1 MDEKEEKEEKFVKSF
16 DINNKPQNKAR
27 FEREN
32 EIYDRIEKR
41 LEFLSN
47 ENNIIEEINEKKYIL
62 AKGNESSDSDNGKLK
77 SKEIKKAA
85 NENVEL
91 DEEKVKEYKEL
102 FCSKEGF
109 KYILKRYENNQKE
122 SKIILE
128 RAVCDLSKFATKF
141 HAHFTFPQIRYIMY
155 QILQGLIKLHNLS
168 YDVNIF
174 HNDLKAENIFVIIK
188 NKDMKNELEN
198 ILKSNNLEG
207 IPNINEF
214 LQKLLKECTFKIGDF
229 DLSHIITGEFKNIDF
244 IPGPIED
251 IIDVDKEDCY
261 ELGCIL
267 YYLRTG
273 RYFQKYEKENKTLF
287 QNPFFDENIKLTSN
301 YLKLL
306 NKMLQVD
313 KNFRL
318 NCYDILSMDFF
329 KIDNIKNVDLL
340 NTKMEDDEKFI
351 NFNRDIYDCY
361 LDKNEKTR
369 FFLPIEDR
377 GTFKLKSEIK
387 PYKKENMKGDFFILK
402 NN

>member
-62 AKGNESSDSDNGKLK
+62 AKGNESSDSD
-77 SKEIKKAA
+77 

-273 RYFQKYEKENKTLF
+273 RYFQIYEKENKTLF

-318 NCYDILSMDFF
+318 NCYDIL
-329 KIDNIKNVDLL
+329 
-340 NTKMEDDEKFI
+340 
-351 NFNRDIYDCY
+351 
-361 LDKNEKTR
+361 
-369 FFLPIEDR
+369 
-377 GTFKLKSEIK
+377 
-387 PYKKENMKGDFFILK
+387 
-402 NN
+402 